1 MAAPEIRVLHLLEGA
16 RQADGLAIIIDVFRA
31 FTLAPCAFARGV
43 ASILPVATAA
53 EALAMKR
60 ADPDLLLAGEQDGK
74 PLPGFDFSNSP
85 AAILRAEL
93 SGRRLVLRTSA
104 GVQGLLAA
112 TRADEV
118 ITGSFVNAAAIAA
131 WVRHRKP
138 ARVSLVCM
146 GWNASE
152 RTAEDEAC
160 AHYLAA
166 GLRGGF
172 PDFPPIR
179 ERLRIDASGAKFF
192 DPARP
197 WFPEEDFA
205 VCMQPSAWPFVLR
218 RTRDAAGRLCLE
230 RVAAPPAAGD
240 AVAAL

>member
-16 RQADGLAIIIDVFRA
+16 RQAEGLAIIIDVFRA

-43 ASILPVATAA
+43 TSILPVATAA

-93 SGRRLVLRTSA
+93 DGRRLVLRTSA

-112 TRADEV
+112 ARADEV

-131 WVRHRKP
+131 WVRHRQP
-138 ARVSLVCM
+138 ALVSLVCM
-146 GWNASE
+146 GWNARE

-166 GLRGGF
+166 GFRVGF
-172 PDFPPIR
+172 PDFTPI
-179 ERLRIDASGAKFF
+179 
-192 DPARP
+192 P
-197 WFPEEDFA
+197 
-205 VCMQPSAWPFVLR
+205 
-218 RTRDAAGRLCLE
+218 
-230 RVAAPPAAGD
+230 
-240 AVAAL
+240 